1 VNRFYSIYILFLLI
15 RNLFI
20 MLDLTTIQAIAQS
33 CQPQEL
39 FAALVWQRRFNHF
52 NGKEVITDLVHSP
65 HLWRSFL
72 FSKSILSSD
81 HESLTFNGLVDS
93 LLVMANY
100 CPTPETYLVDFVR
113 YPADTLYILAEKQDQ
128 RVAQLLELGKKWRSD
143 AIEVYG
149 GDLAEDGGFAQ
160 DVSQHLRR
168 KLWGNFFGK
177 AKDAVI
183 VTYWWK

>member
-1 VNRFYSIYILFLLI
+1 
-15 RNLFI
+15 

-33 CQPQEL
+33 CEPQEL
-39 FAALVWQRRFNHF
+39 FAALVWQRRFNNF
-52 NGKEVITDLVHSP
+52 NGKDVITDLVHSSD
-65 HLWRSFL
+65 LWRSFL
-72 FSKSILSSD
+72 FFRSIHLSD
-81 HESLTFNGLVDS
+81 HDSLTFSGLVDS

-113 YPADTLYILAEKQDQ
+113 YPADTLYILAERQDKK
-128 RVAQLLELGKKWRSD
+128 VAQLLELGKKWRSD

-149 GDLAEDGGFAQ
+149 DDRVEDKGFAQ
-160 DVSQHLRR
+160 DVSQQLRR

-177 AKDAVI
+177 AKDAVL

>member
-1 VNRFYSIYILFLLI
+1 M
-15 RNLFI
+15 RNSFI
-20 MLDLTTIQAIAQS
+20 MLDLTTIQAIAES

-81 HESLTFNGLVDS
+81 HESLTFSGLVDS
-93 LLVMANY
+93 LLMMANY

-128 RVAQLLELGKKWRSD
+128 KVAQLLKLGRKWRSD
-143 AIEVYG
+143 ATHVYG
-149 GDLAEDGGFAQ
+149 
-160 DVSQHLRR
+160 
-168 KLWGNFFGK
+168 
-177 AKDAVI
+177 
-183 VTYWWK
+183 